1 MGVVDRS
8 ELAFTPSLD
17 YEMALWEGGYQYVA
31 GIDEAGRGALAGPVA
46 AGVVILP
53 QITGLLEKLH
63 GVRDSKLMTPIARLA
78 WREVICQTALCWAVG
93 FADHAEVDAYGVVP
107 ATHLAVTRAIEQ
119 LNPDPEYL
127 LSDFLILPELD
138 LPQTALVK
146 GDRLALSVAAGSILA
161 KTARDQFMIEV
172 SKSYPAYGFA
182 QHKGYGTRQHRQALA
197 RFGGCPLH
205 RISFHYTLDDL
216 NETISG
222 NIGER

>member
-1 MGVVDRS
+1 VSVVERS
-8 ELAFTPSLD
+8 AYAFAPSLD
-17 YEMALWEGGYQYVA
+17 YEMALWEGGYRYIA

-53 QITGLLEKLH
+53 QMAGLLDKLQ
-63 GVRDSKLMTPIARLA
+63 GVRDSKLMTPNARLA

-93 FADHAEVDAYGVVP
+93 FANHEEVDAYGVVP

-119 LNPDPEYL
+119 LNPGPVYL

-138 LPQTALVK
+138 FPQTALVK

-161 KTARDQFMIEV
+161 KTARDQFMIEAG
-172 SKSYPAYGFA
+172 KSYPAYGFA
-182 QHKGYGTRQHRQALA
+182 QHKGYGTRQHRQALS

-205 RISFHYTLDDL
+205 RKSFHYTLEDL
-216 NETISG
+216 NETILG
-222 NIGER
+222 NLGER

>member
-17 YEMALWEGGYQYVA
+17 YETALWEGGYRYVA

-53 QITGLLEKLH
+53 QMAGLLEKLH
-63 GVRDSKLMTPIARLA
+63 GVRDSKLMTPNARLA
-78 WREVICQTALCWAVG
+78 WREAICQTALCWAVG
-93 FADHAEVDAYGVVP
+93 FANHEEVDAYGVIP
-107 ATHLAVTRAIEQ
+107 ATHLAVTRAIEH
-119 LNPDPEYL
+119 LTPGPEYL

-146 GDRLALSVAAGSILA
+146 GDRLALSVAAGSVLA

-182 QHKGYGTRQHRQALA
+182 RHKGYGTLQHRQALSQL
-197 RFGGCPLH
+197 GSCPLH
-205 RISFHYTLDDL
+205 RKSFHYTVDDL
-216 NETISG
+216 NETILE